1 MEALCTALT
10 LSRPAR
16 TRAPVRPAGRSAARA
31 HARQGFQGADYSGR
45 DARGGAGGPVQFERD
60 PAEAD
65 PFGLDQFLTEVNKG
79 GKRPGPLD
87 GIGGGGALRAG
98 GGGGSYE
105 DYAGAPTHSRVEF
118 SKGRG

>member
-1 MEALCTALT
+1 VCARAPAQCARPPAEA
-10 LSRPAR
+10 RPA
-16 TRAPVRPAGRSAARA
+16 PA
-31 HARQGFQGADYSGR
+31 ARQGFQGADYSGR
-45 DARGGAGGPVQFERD
+45 DARGGAAGPVQFERD

-79 GKRPGPLD
+79 GKRAGPLD
-87 GIGGGGALRAG
+87 GIGGGGAMRAG

-105 DYAGAPTHSRVEF
+105 DYAGAPTRSRVEF